1 MNSQIPLIL
10 VAVVTWQNSALFKMH
25 NKSMISVVL
34 CLITSDG
41 DLVVLL
47 VCVYLVFCIAFSCVA
62 LIDVLISHLGQKN
75 DSETCVCVCVEL
87 REVREITPVKH
98 EYKRECFCVV
108 GGAIQ

>member
-1 MNSQIPLIL
+1 
-10 VAVVTWQNSALFKMH
+10 MH

-75 DSETCVCVCVEL
+75 DSETCVCVCVC
-87 REVREITPVKH
+87 VIAWS
-98 EYKRECFCVV
+98 KRDNSSK
-108 GGAIQ
+108 ARI

>member
-1 MNSQIPLIL
+1 
-10 VAVVTWQNSALFKMH
+10 
-25 NKSMISVVL
+25 MISVVL

-75 DSETCVCVCVEL
+75 DSETCVCG
-87 REVREITPVKH
+87 I
-98 EYKRECFCVV
+98 
-108 GGAIQ
+108 A